1 MSLPLGISLDKKSFQ
16 ITVQLT
22 VVFIVLI
29 NLMLFTISAT
39 KTEMQI
45 N

>member
-22 VVFIVLI
+22 VVFIVFI